1 MNMRSVGLITVIVLL
16 TGAAGCSDSGEKT
29 ALPAQQQ
36 KDDVWETQR
45 QPMQK
50 AEAVEQQM
58 LDAAE
63 QRRKEMEQQTQ

>member
-1 MNMRSVGLITVIVLL
+1 MNIRSAGLITVVMLL
-16 TGAAGCSDSGEKT
+16 AGTAGCSDSGEKT
-29 ALPAQQQ
+29 ALPAEQK